1 MQKKSL
7 RVFQKTRGQQI
18 YLLNR
23 KDSSRS
29 RLFAGRHRAY
39 EASV

>member
-1 MQKKSL
+1 M
-7 RVFQKTRGQQI
+7 RGQQI

-29 RLFAGRHRAY
+29 RILSGRHRAY
-39 EASV
+39 KARV